1 MSSESFVNEI
11 LPPLFT
17 NTLLQVLASVVH
29 APVKSAPLPSRTFEY
44 LDATADG
51 MIALP
56 RGAARL
62 PRSVFVGRILTFMA
76 GAEAERE
83 LLGVGHV

>member
-29 APVKSAPLPSRTFEY
+29 APVKSAPS
-44 LDATADG
+44 
-51 MIALP
+51 
-56 RGAARL
+56 
-62 PRSVFVGRILTFMA
+62 A
-76 GAEAERE
+76 GAPSDKWQRKTNNESAERR
-83 LLGVGHV
+83 LVIDFFQA